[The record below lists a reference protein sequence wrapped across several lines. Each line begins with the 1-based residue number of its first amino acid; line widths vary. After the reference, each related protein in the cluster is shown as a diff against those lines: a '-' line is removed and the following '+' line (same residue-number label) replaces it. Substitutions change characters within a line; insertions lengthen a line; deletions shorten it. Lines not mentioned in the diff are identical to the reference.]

1 MSAGKKA
8 ALTRLTGQY
17 TFEQHLQ
24 KKPEHIRQLA
34 SRIQEFVL
42 SIDASIQEAPKKL
55 YVAYKLAQ
63 NIVCM
68 QLYQKAVTLYLK
80 LDPKDISIPP
90 NGRDVTS
97 IGHFGTGN
105 LELTITNEAEF
116 QSVKPLIQLAYQ
128 KMGG

>member
-1 MSAGKKA
+1 M
-8 ALTRLTGQY
+8 
-17 TFEQHLQ
+17 
-24 KKPEHIRQLA
+24 
-34 SRIQEFVL
+34 L